1 MKNLRVEQKRRGES
15 KDEMFTWALS
25 GSSLILSSSPCCG
38 AIALSYS
45 SSKGSSLILIFDAK
59 EFPSSEP
66 MDSLLANG

>member
-1 MKNLRVEQKRRGES
+1 MCGIKRNKEGRGQ
-15 KDEMFTWALS
+15 MFTWAFS
-25 GSSLILSSSPCCG
+25 GSSLTLSSSPCWG
-38 AIALSYS
+38 ATALSYS

>member
-1 MKNLRVEQKRRGES
+1 MEQKEGGRKG
-15 KDEMFTWALS
+15 EMFTWALS

-45 SSKGSSLILIFDAK
+45 SSKGSSLILTFDAK

-66 MDSLLANG
+66 MDSLLANGKLES

>member
-1 MKNLRVEQKRRGES
+1 MCGTKKKGE
-15 KDEMFTWALS
+15 KGEMFTWALS
-25 GSSLILSSSPCCG
+25 GSSLTLSSSPCCG

-45 SSKGSSLILIFDAK
+45 SSKGSSLILIFDAT

>member
-1 MKNLRVEQKRRGES
+1 MSNSCVEQKRRGES
-15 KDEMFTWALS
+15 KGEMFTWALS